1 MSSKNGAKQSRKGN
15 GAQKDVRSV
24 LATYVSSTPMGAPTR
39 LRCLDWNAYVRG
51 LKMMVA
57 TMRDREKSALASQA
71 TMYDALGISA
81 SVLENARARESGRHV
96 SGSVL

>member
-1 MSSKNGAKQSRKGN
+1 
-15 GAQKDVRSV
+15 
-24 LATYVSSTPMGAPTR
+24 
-39 LRCLDWNAYVRG
+39 VRG

-71 TMYDALGISA
+71 TMYDASRVSA
-81 SVLENARARESGRHV
+81 SVLGTARARESGRRV

>member
-1 MSSKNGAKQSRKGN
+1 M
-15 GAQKDVRSV
+15 
-24 LATYVSSTPMGAPTR
+24 
-39 LRCLDWNAYVRG
+39 RG

-57 TMRDREKSALASQA
+57 TMRDHEKSALASQA
-71 TMYDALGISA
+71 TMYDALGVSA